1 MPKRSVATL
10 DSPEFLNIQSIS
22 PLISKC
28 EIKVLYVGQNRN
40 RSFITKEVATEMA
53 ATLPGC
59 PIVGYYIESKE
70 DFGDHGDQ
78 IIIDGEGI
86 KFKKLTTPY
95 GFVAPDSKIWFQKFE
110 DTDEFGNV
118 EVREYLMT
126 EGYLWTGQFQEV
138 QRVIDKGNPQSMELD
153 EKTLKGH
160 WSEDTNRGIE
170 FFIINDAMFSKL
182 CILGEDVEPCF
193 EGASVTAPQ
202 VSASF
207 AKDDNFNQS
216 LYTMIKELQYTLNK
230 VEGDLKMPEEEKFSK
245 NQGENVETSNLEN
258 QDNIE
263 NQFQSSQQGGS
274 VENETDNNNVSDT
287 DSTDRTT
294 DFAKNE
300 DEKDTSKKESDE
312 DKEDDEIEDKKD
324 KKDEEDDEYACGD
337 KKKKYSLLEKELE
350 DLKVEFDNLK
360 SEYQKLE
367 AFKAEVEDQKKD
379 ELINSFYMLS
389 DEDKADVIENKA
401 KYSLDDIEAKLSI
414 ICFRKKVNFAV
425 DTQVEEN
432 NTVEAPVIYNL
443 DAQEVDVLPAWL
455 KAVDEHTKNN

>member
-1 MPKRSVATL
+1 MRRSVATL

-28 EIKVLYVGQNRN
+28 EVKVLYVGQNRN
-40 RSFITKEVATEMA
+40 RSFITKQVASEMA
-53 ATLPGC
+53 QTLPGC
-59 PIVGYYIESKE
+59 PIVGYYIENKE

-95 GFVAPDSKIWFQKFE
+95 GFIAPDSKIWFQKFE
-110 DTDEFGNV
+110 DTDDFGNV

-126 EGYLWTGQFQEV
+126 EGYLWTGQFQEA

-153 EKTLKGH
+153 EKTLKGY
-160 WSEDTNRGIE
+160 WSEDTNKGIE
-170 FFIINDAMFSKL
+170 FFIINDAIFSKL

-202 VSASF
+202 VSTSF
-207 AKDDNFNQS
+207 TKDDNFNQS

-230 VEGDLKMPEEEKFSK
+230 VEGELEMPGEENFSK
-245 NQGENVETSNLEN
+245 NQGENVETPNLEN
-258 QDNIE
+258 QTNIE
-263 NQFQSSQQGGS
+263 NQFQSSQQENDS
-274 VENETDNNNVSDT
+274 VNEVDNSDAT
-287 DSTDRTT
+287 ASNTESEEST
-294 DFAKNE
+294 DFAKCEEEDKTDKE
-300 DEKDTSKKESDE
+300 DEKDDKDE
-312 DKEDDEIEDKKD
+312 D
-324 KKDEEDDEYACGD
+324 KKDEEDEYACGD

-360 SEYQKLE
+360 AEYQKLE

-432 NTVEAPVIYNL
+432 NTVEAPIIYNL
-443 DAQEVDVLPAWL
+443 DAQEADVLPAWL

>member
-1 MPKRSVATL
+1 MRRSVATL

-28 EIKVLYVGQNRN
+28 EVKVLYVGQNRN
-40 RSFITKEVATEMA
+40 RSFITKQVASEMA
-53 ATLPGC
+53 QTLPGC
-59 PIVGYYIESKE
+59 PIVGYYIENKE

-78 IIIDGEGI
+78 VIIDGEGI

-95 GFVAPDSKIWFQKFE
+95 GFIAPDSKIWFQKFE
-110 DTDEFGNV
+110 DTDDFGNV

-126 EGYLWTGQFQEV
+126 EGYLWTGQFQEA

-153 EKTLKGH
+153 EKTLKGY
-160 WSEDTNRGIE
+160 WSEDTNKGIE
-170 FFIINDAMFSKL
+170 FFIINDAIFSKL

-202 VSASF
+202 VSTSF

-230 VEGDLKMPEEEKFSK
+230 VEGELEMPDEENFSK
-245 NQGENVETSNLEN
+245 NQGENVETPNLEN
-258 QDNIE
+258 QTNIE
-263 NQFQSSQQGGS
+263 NQFQSSQQENDS
-274 VENETDNNNVSDT
+274 VNEVDNSDAT
-287 DSTDRTT
+287 ASNTESEEST
-294 DFAKNE
+294 DFAKCEEEEDKTDKE
-300 DEKDTSKKESDE
+300 DEKDDKDE
-312 DKEDDEIEDKKD
+312 D
-324 KKDEEDDEYACGD
+324 KKDEEDEYACGD

-367 AFKAEVEDQKKD
+367 AFKAKVEDQKKD

-443 DAQEVDVLPAWL
+443 DAQEADVLPAWL